1 MDDNGPF
8 LDLMKDILEVWPE
21 SIVFHV
27 RDEGHLGPVMA
38 SVLSFMKRMKD
49 ILKRGGLALSFIKRM
64 KNIFKTW
71 IQKDTW
77 TATKLSF

>member
-27 RDEGHLGPVMA
+27 RDEGQFKVA
-38 SVLSFMKRMKD
+38 VARFCLSS
-49 ILKRGGLALSFIKRM
+49 GE
-64 KNIFKTW
+64 
-71 IQKDTW
+71 
-77 TATKLSF
+77 